1 MTSAPGGLVHGS
13 ATTDLPI
20 ALLCNGQRVPE
31 DIAPATAGRILDYLA
46 PRHRVA
52 N

>member
-1 MTSAPGGLVHGS
+1 
-13 ATTDLPI
+13 
-20 ALLCNGQRVPE
+20 VPE

-46 PRHRVA
+46 PRHRLA